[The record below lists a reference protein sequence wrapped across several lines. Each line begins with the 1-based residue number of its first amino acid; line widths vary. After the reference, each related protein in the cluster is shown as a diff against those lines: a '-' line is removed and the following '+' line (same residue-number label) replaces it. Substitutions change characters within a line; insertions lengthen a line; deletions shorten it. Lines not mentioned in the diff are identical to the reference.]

1 MIDNKNGA
9 RQQNREQQQQPSR
22 KLRSRQKKARYNEE
36 LLDDEEDFFEERYF
50 DVEEKLQCKSFA
62 NCQRNCVREMNGTD
76 ITFELFQRNG
86 FQTPMVVK
94 ENKNNVL
101 GMKIPSNS
109 FTVDDVKACVG
120 QRRILDVMDVET
132 QKGKTMTMKE
142 WCNYY
147 NNNTENRMEL
157 LNVISLEFSH
167 TKLEHF
173 VDSPRIV
180 KQMDWVDLVWPRY
193 LKRMQKE
200 GTNALHEMKY
210 PKVQK
215 YCLMSVKGCY
225 TDFHIDFGGTSVWY
239 HILRGRKIFWL
250 IPPTETNIR
259 SYEKWTLSGEQSKIF
274 FGDLVEHCCRIEL
287 ESGNTFFIPTGW
299 IHAVYTKEDS
309 LVFGGNFLHS
319 FGIEKQLRV
328 SQVEDVTR
336 VESKYRYPFF
346 IHLMWYVLVRYVHCL
361 MGRNHLSVDDDGN
374 SLPPQSLQSQSSSSE
389 SMMIEMN
396 STIEQQEIKK
406 EDNENEVKLN
416 DKPEK
421 TEEEQKV
428 LEMKT
433 ESHEDTEEKPTNNF
447 NSNES
452 SNHVGPFITFVPNEK
467 IHLTKYEI
475 IGLKKL
481 IQWLSQKFD
490 KFKREIRKSNEQQ
503 QQQQMLRNNLIPELI
518 ISPENLL
525 DDARKMIEEHEND
538 NQELAITNRPVL
550 FWFTKKMITQLNKPM
565 KMTKKS
571 TSSTIIQQ
579 HQKIPIKRQQSPT
592 NNDNSQQQQQQQRQV
607 SLGTTLDYDLI
618 SSSSLLK
625 GLIEQTDT
633 APCYYNYSQQQQQQ
647 QPQQQQTQPV
657 SYGYDNSMSSVSTAP
672 TTSTNGI
679 RLEHNYNLNPSTY
692 YNPYHPHNY
701 AYHPYNS
708 HHHHHVLPQSQPQQL
723 PPPPPPPPPQQQQQ
737 LSQNVHYSH
746 TPVSTTTYVYHQP
759 QTIPASTT
767 TSAIINAQQQQLP
780 QHYSLYNNNQKIF
793 PAASTYTTV
802 IPTSQQPQPLPPP
815 HRNVLT
821 VTYTPNHQT
830 VNTYP
835 STAATTTLMT
845 RPQPRPQQQMIQYSY
860 HQQPTAA
867 TIAIPTAT
875 TVHVPVPYGTIQQQ
889 QQQPQNINNN
899 NNNVIKQ
906 TNNVPVQCINS
917 MMLNSSSTLPNY
929 STIQTQNPYY
939 GR

>member
-1 MIDNKNGA
+1 
-9 RQQNREQQQQPSR
+9 
-22 KLRSRQKKARYNEE
+22 
-36 LLDDEEDFFEERYF
+36 
-50 DVEEKLQCKSFA
+50 
-62 NCQRNCVREMNGTD
+62 
-76 ITFELFQRNG
+76 
-86 FQTPMVVK
+86 
-94 ENKNNVL
+94 
-101 GMKIPSNS
+101 MKIPSNS

-167 TKLEHF
+167 TKLENF

-374 SLPPQSLQSQSSSSE
+374 SLPPQSSQSSSSE

-406 EDNENEVKLN
+406 EYNENEVKLN

-538 NQELAITNRPVL
+538 NHELAITNRPVL

-579 HQKIPIKRQQSPT
+579 HQKIPIKRQQSPI

-625 GLIEQTDT
+625 GLIEQTGVKTTSSSSSSSQQQQQQQQQESEENLKKIKQQQDT
-633 APCYYNYSQQQQQQ
+633 APCYYNYSQQQ

-708 HHHHHVLPQSQPQQL
+708 HHHH
-723 PPPPPPPPPQQQQQ
+723 
-737 LSQNVHYSH
+737 
-746 TPVSTTTYVYHQP
+746 
-759 QTIPASTT
+759 
-767 TSAIINAQQQQLP
+767 
-780 QHYSLYNNNQKIF
+780 
-793 PAASTYTTV
+793 
-802 IPTSQQPQPLPPP
+802 
-815 HRNVLT
+815 
-821 VTYTPNHQT
+821 
-830 VNTYP
+830 
-835 STAATTTLMT
+835 
-845 RPQPRPQQQMIQYSY
+845 
-860 HQQPTAA
+860 
-867 TIAIPTAT
+867 
-875 TVHVPVPYGTIQQQ
+875 
-889 QQQPQNINNN
+889 
-899 NNNVIKQ
+899 
-906 TNNVPVQCINS
+906 
-917 MMLNSSSTLPNY
+917 
-929 STIQTQNPYY
+929 
-939 GR
+939 